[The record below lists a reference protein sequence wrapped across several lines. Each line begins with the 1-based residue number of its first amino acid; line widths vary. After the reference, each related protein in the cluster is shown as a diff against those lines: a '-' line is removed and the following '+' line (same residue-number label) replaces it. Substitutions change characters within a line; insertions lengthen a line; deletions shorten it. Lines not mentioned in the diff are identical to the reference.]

1 MQISSG
7 GIKAIIYLVTIMAL
21 LDLLNEP
28 AVRSQFSC

>member
-7 GIKAIIYLVTIMAL
+7 GIKAIIYLVAIMAL